1 MNDFPKWKY
10 ALIAI
15 IIVLGF
21 VYALPNVFPSVP
33 AVQISASRDAKVD
46 EALKEKVLGVLQTK
60 KIEFRDVE
68 LHGER
73 LLARF
78 VNPDLQLAAQDALKN
93 ELGEGYIVAPNLAST
108 VPGWLTAI
116 GANAMPLGLDLQG
129 GVHFLMEIDQKAAL
143 EKMSERYVD
152 DIRAALRKANI
163 RGSVNPGAQGIVITL
178 RSEADRKA
186 AGEAIARE
194 VNQPEK
200 LGAQPPMELT
210 DGTTSTDSF
219 ALVAKLR
226 ENVLQEQERA
236 IITSD
241 LTTLRTRINLLHVSE
256 PIVQQQGANRIVVEL
271 PGVQDTAEAKKIL
284 GATAT
289 LEWRAVD
296 ESVTNPY
303 EAEKTGAVPPESR
316 LYHMKQLGADG
327 KPIPVVLSKKV
338 IARGDDLVD
347 AAAQPDPQNGTPSVQ
362 VHLNAAGGKR
372 MLDFTSQNVGKRMG
386 VVYIERIPQTKI
398 VDGKEVPAPPKI
410 SEEVINAATIQGV
423 FSNKFQTTGLESM
436 KSATELALLLRAG
449 SLAAPADIIEQH
461 VIGPSL
467 GQDNINKGVRAVIL
481 GLLTVLLCAAV
492 YYHLFGLIADIGL
505 VLNLVLLVAV
515 LSIFH
520 ATLTMPAIAGIVLT
534 LGMAIDANVLICER
548 IREELRNGST
558 PLAAIR
564 AGYEKAWA
572 TILDANV
579 THLLAALALLV
590 FGSGPIAGFG
600 VTLLIG
606 ILTSMFTSVTV
617 THAIV
622 NLVYS
627 GRKKLKGLSVGGGYA
642 RGASA

>member
-1 MNDFPKWKY
+1 MNDFSKWKY
-10 ALIAI
+10 ALIAVVI
-15 IIVLGF
+15 LLGF
-21 VYALPNVFPSVP
+21 VYALPNVFPPVP
-33 AVQISASRDAKVD
+33 AVQISASHDAKVD
-46 EALKEKVLGVLQTK
+46 EALKEEVLGVLQTR
-60 KIEFRDVE
+60 KIDFRDVN
-68 LHGER
+68 LQGDR

-78 VNPDLQLAAQDALKN
+78 TNPDLQLAAQDALKAD
-93 ELGEGYIVAPNLAST
+93 LGDGYIVAPNLAST

-143 EKMSERYVD
+143 DKMSERYVD
-152 DIRAALRKANI
+152 DIRAALRKANL
-163 RGSVNPGAQGIVITL
+163 RGTVNPGAQGIVVTL
-178 RSEADRKA
+178 KTEADRKS
-186 AGEAIARE
+186 AGDIIAKE
-194 VNQPEK
+194 VNQAEK
-200 LGAQPPMELT
+200 LGAQPPLEVS
-210 DGTTSTDSF
+210 DGTTSADSF

-226 ENVLQEQERA
+226 DSVLQEQSRS

-256 PIVQQQGANRIVVEL
+256 PIVQQQGTNRIVVEL

-303 EAEKTGAVPPESR
+303 EVEKTGNVPPESR
-316 LYHMKQLGADG
+316 LYHERKPGLDG
-327 KPIPVVLSKKV
+327 KPVPIVLSKKV

-347 AAAQPDPQNGTPSVQ
+347 ASAQPDQQTGLPAVL
-362 VHLNAAGGKR
+362 VHLNAAGGKK

-398 VDGKEVPAPPKI
+398 VDGKEVPAPPKV

-423 FSNKFQTTGLESM
+423 FSNRFHTTGLESM
-436 KSATELALLLRAG
+436 KYATELALLLRAG

-467 GQDNINKGVRAVIL
+467 GQDNINKGVKAVIL
-481 GLLTVLLCAAV
+481 GLLTVLVLAAI
-492 YYHLFGLIADIGL
+492 YYHIFGLIADIGL
-505 VLNLVLLVAV
+505 ILNLILLVAV

-558 PLAAIR
+558 PLASIR

-627 GRKKLKGLSVGGGYA
+627 GRRKLKGLAVGGGYA
-642 RGASA
+642 RGVS